1 MNLRGILLGM
11 GLFFAVLVVSA
22 LYADVASLQR
32 ALVSYP
38 LWMVLPACGLVLCN
52 YALRTVRFRIYLRA
66 LGIRVVWR
74 EALLIFVGGIF
85 FSVSPGK
92 MGEVFKGYLLHKR
105 HGAHIADSATV
116 VVAERFTDVVALL
129 CLAAVGVSQYG
140 AHVGLFFSVFLLCLG
155 FLAAV
160 AHPRLI
166 PGVVRRIEPRLAQ
179 HPRVQAL
186 VASVIRIHTS
196 LRVLCQPRWLILGIA
211 LASGAWG
218 FECVAL
224 RLLFEAAG
232 GGGGMGGTIVIYAM
246 ATLFGAVSMLP
257 GGVGTTEA
265 VMIALAL
272 QPAFGLRLSL
282 PEVTLVTLLIRFCT
296 LWFGVALGGL
306 SLVAMRH
313 IAPRSEISE

>member
-1 MNLRGILLGM
+1 MSVRGIFIGI
-11 GLFFAVLVVSA
+11 GLFFAVLVLSA
-22 LYADVASLQR
+22 LYADVASLRR
-32 ALVSYP
+32 ALVAYP
-38 LWMVLPACGLVLCN
+38 LWTVLPACGLVLCN

-66 LGIRVVWR
+66 LGIRVLWR

-105 HGAHIADSATV
+105 HGAPITDSATV

-129 CLAAVGVSQYG
+129 CLAAVGVAQYG
-140 AHVGLFFSVFLLCLG
+140 AHVGLYLIVLLLCLG

-166 PGVVRRIEPRLAQ
+166 PAFVRRVEPLLAQ
-179 HPRVQAL
+179 HPRLATL
-186 VASVIRIHTS
+186 LASVHRVHAA
-196 LRVLCQPRWLILGIA
+196 LRVLCQPRWLLIGIA
-211 LASGAWG
+211 LAAGAWA

-224 RLLFEAAG
+224 RLLFDGAG
-232 GGGGMGGTIVIYAM
+232 GGGGIGGVIVIYAM

-265 VMIALAL
+265 VMIALSL
-272 QPAFGLRLSL
+272 QPAFALHLAA

-306 SLVAMRH
+306 FLVLMRH
-313 IAPRSEISE
+313 IAPRSPVSA